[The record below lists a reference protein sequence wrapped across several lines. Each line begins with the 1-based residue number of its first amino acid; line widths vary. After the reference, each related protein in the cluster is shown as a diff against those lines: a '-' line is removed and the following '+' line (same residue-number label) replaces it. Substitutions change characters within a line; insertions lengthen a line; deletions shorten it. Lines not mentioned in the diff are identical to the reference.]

1 MVKAQRYLKMVPK
14 KKENLK
20 MDCLTD
26 LELYRIP
33 LAISIKVSL
42 LMDCLMGM
50 EKLYNHLVELIWLNS
65 KLVL

>member
-1 MVKAQRYLKMVPK
+1 MVKAQKYLKMVQK

-33 LAISIKVSL
+33 LAISIKVIL
-42 LMDCLMGM
+42 LMDCLMGT
-50 EKLYNHLVELIWLNS
+50 ERLFNHPVELI
-65 KLVL
+65 